1 VISIWRSEANLLTK
15 CRLAKVGLVNKE
27 PGSCEFVNVFFIVVF
42 FLANDFFYLTNFWK
56 EWNWLFLGGCKQQM
70 RPIGHLDQ
78 EKV

>member
-1 VISIWRSEANLLTK
+1 
-15 CRLAKVGLVNKE
+15 
-27 PGSCEFVNVFFIVVF
+27 VFFIVVF